1 MDLIQ
6 VSNTPGM
13 QVLEDEF
20 IALKPMCN
28 ALGIDSW
35 SQIEKLKA
43 RSWAT
48 TRKIPVVAA
57 DGKTREMTA
66 LHKDAVPMWLATL
79 SENKVK
85 PEARPTLIAY
95 QREATKALNNYF
107 NRKNQPPTSTP
118 PLEPAD
124 HPEIT
129 RQKILQQKLFTLDL
143 AAAYIDELQIQAR
156 AWMILEQINPDPT
169 HHKPPGTTLTITNY
183 LTSLGLPKT
192 TAQHLRQNFARH
204 LLEEYTQT
212 HGHLPKRRHGHYHYT
227 TADRPLMDTAY
238 QRMNQNLTW

>member
-20 IALKPMCN
+20 IALKPMCD

-95 QREATKALNNYF
+95 QREATQALNNYF
-107 NRKNQPPTSTP
+107 NHKNQPPTSTP
-118 PLEPAD
+118 LEPTD

-129 RQKILQQKLFTLDL
+129 RQKILQQKLHTLDL

-169 HHKPPGTTLTITNY
+169 HHQPPRATLTITNY

>member
-20 IALKPMCN
+20 IALKPMCD
-28 ALGIDSW
+28 ALGIDVW
-35 SQIEKLKA
+35 TQTRKLNEK
-43 RSWAT
+43 SWAT
-48 TRKIPVVAA
+48 TSKMTVVAS

-85 PEARPTLIAY
+85 PEAPPTLNTY
-95 QREATKALNNYF
+95 LNH
-107 NRKNQPPTSTP
+107 KNQPPTST

-169 HHKPPGTTLTITNY
+169 HHQPPGTTLTITNY

-212 HGHLPKRRHGHYHYT
+212 HGHLPKRRHGQYHYT